1 MTGSVFDNLDRA
13 CERLRAAIDQYQR
26 VLQVKFNEVGPLYA
40 AGDGVIHDQ
49 GNLPVSLEHAEARVW
64 QHIKVAT
71 DPTTGPALARIARDL
86 ADELSDAIHQAQGVQ
101 A

>member
-1 MTGSVFDNLDRA
+1 MTGSIFDNLDRA
-13 CERLRAAIDQYQR
+13 CERLRAALDQYQR
-26 VLQVKFNEVGPLYA
+26 VLQIRFNEVGPLYA

-49 GNLPVSLEHAEARVW
+49 GDLPVSLEDAEVRVW

-71 DPTTGPALARIARDL
+71 DPASSPALARIARDL
-86 ADELSDAIHQAQGVQ
+86 ADELSAAIQQAQGVQ

>member
-1 MTGSVFDNLDRA
+1 MTRSIFDKLDQA

-49 GNLPVSLEHAEARVW
+49 GAEPLSLEHAEARVW

-71 DPTTGPALARIARDL
+71 DPTTGPALARIANDL
-86 ADELSDAIHQAQGVQ
+86 VDELSAAIQQAQGVQ